1 MASNEIEEI
10 YQLINQVDAKIPSQ
24 QENAIVIIGDTGE
37 GKSALLN
44 YLAEVPLFSKA
55 DEGFDEFVI
64 NTDSAVE
71 GMEIGDG
78 CVAKT
83 SLPSSWMEF
92 WDCPGFGDTRGS
104 VQDIVNAFSIYK
116 LIKSAKKVK
125 VLVIVSENTIKGSR
139 RKSFL
144 NLIRNVGETFKN
156 TDELIYGLC
165 LVVTKN
171 ESLNLEKMRKGLHK
185 ILKEQDDQENFNIS
199 QRKILDFLSSPKSQ
213 IVFFNAPQKEGL
225 ISDEDRSLI
234 LEGLNKISYLENP
247 EPSISISP
255 ESKNLISSL
264 SEKLNDD
271 IENFI
276 SLKFCPEILVYI
288 GKLIEYHSDTIDE
301 LRSLL
306 KQLSDQLENISDEP
320 SQFENNLYQIFLT
333 TKMLQNEEL
342 KDKFYK
348 KIFQLDFIKLI
359 KPESLKIRSN
369 TSSWYR
375 FILESLRNLNIL
387 ISLPEKDIQGRKLTL
402 KGLMIGI
409 KDLNTAMKD
418 QNLSEINIYSLKY
431 LFIDE
436 DVIAPGINLT
446 LISPRMSVIG
456 KRIINLKGNPG
467 PQHQPSKASDGVSGS
482 EDQINGKDGLP
493 GLPGGN
499 GGNFYAKGKKFFNM
513 SSLTIDV
520 SGGDG
525 GKGQDGGNGAK
536 GMDGR
541 DHGRENVMNRKE
553 SALILRENFT
563 AESRLNYIEKGIKFF
578 LTFND
583 KFREIYESYD
593 PGQKGGNGGQG
604 GVGGL
609 GGKSGSVIIECQFQS
624 SENPTII
631 KSCGRGED
639 GRGGRPGLGGKNGP
653 KYRGIYINEAVF
665 PQFRGIN
672 PTDPN
677 KPNEIAK
684 GTGIAAVTVTSGAI
698 TKEATKELVF
708 QQSGQIT
715 ITEGSKQLIS
725 KGGLFVK
732 DAVITTEGTKQLI
745 SKGGWFVKDAVVA
758 TEGSKI
764 FMQEVT
770 KNSFKVL
777 SQEAA
782 EEVTK
787 QGGKVIIKDVLKVG
801 ATESGKHVVK
811 VGGNAFFSI
820 MQGVG
825 ISLAA
830 QAVISPISAHLSSYW
845 EKEVHEIIYD
855 DIKCVS
861 NGESPFSLNV
871 RDIKQPFEQTFIN
884 KEKQNA
890 LYDQFYR
897 QKGEIIDFT
906 TNWCLLD

>member
-1 MASNEIEEI
+1 MASNEIEKI
-10 YQLINQVDAKIPSQ
+10 YQLINQVDARIPFQ
-24 QENAIVIIGDTGE
+24 QEKAIVIIGDTGE

-44 YLAEVPLFSKA
+44 YLAEVPLFSKV
-55 DEGFDEFVI
+55 DEGFGEFVI
-64 NTDSAVE
+64 YTNDVVE
-71 GMEIGDG
+71 GMEISDG

-104 VQDIVNAFSIYK
+104 VQDIVNAFTIYK

-125 VLVIVSENTIKGSR
+125 VLVVVSENTIKGPR

-171 ESLNLEKMRKGLHK
+171 ESLNLGKMRKGLHK
-185 ILKEQDDQENFNIS
+185 IFKEQDDQENFNIS

-234 LEGLNKISYLENP
+234 LEGINKISYLKNP

-255 ESKNLISSL
+255 ESKNLIRSL

-288 GKLIEYHSDTIDE
+288 GKSIDNYSGTIDE

-320 SQFENNLYQIFLT
+320 LQFENNLHQIFST
-333 TKMLQNEEL
+333 TIMLQNKEL
-342 KDKFYK
+342 EDEFYK
-348 KIFQLDFIKLI
+348 KIFQIDFIKLI
-359 KPESLKIRSN
+359 KPESLEIRSN

-375 FILESLRNLNIL
+375 FILESLQNLNIL

-418 QNLSEINIYSLKY
+418 RNLSEINIHSQRY

-446 LISPRMSVIG
+446 LISPQMSVIG
-456 KRIINLKGNPG
+456 TRKINLKGNPG

-482 EDQINGKDGLP
+482 EEQINGKDGLP
-493 GLPGGN
+493 GFSGGN
-499 GGNFYAKGKKFFNM
+499 GGNFYAKGKNFFNM

-553 SALILRENFT
+553 SALISRENFT
-563 AESRLNYIEKGIKFF
+563 AESCLDYIEKGIKFF
-578 LTFND
+578 FTFND

-593 PGQKGGNGGQG
+593 PGQKGGNSGQG

-609 GGKSGSVIIECQFQS
+609 GGKFGSVIIECQFQS

-631 KSCGRGED
+631 KNCRRGED

-665 PQFRGIN
+665 PQLRGIN

-677 KPNEIAK
+677 QPNKIVI
-684 GTGIAAVTVTSGAI
+684 GTGIAAVAAVSGEI

-708 QQSGQIT
+708 QQSGQIA
-715 ITEGSKQLIS
+715 I
-725 KGGLFVK
+725 
-732 DAVITTEGTKQLI
+732 TEGTKQLI
-745 SKGGWFVKDAVVA
+745 SKGGWFFKDAVIA

-764 FMQEVT
+764 FMQEVS

-801 ATESGKHVVK
+801 ATESGKHIVQ
-811 VGGNAFFSI
+811 VGGSTFFSM
-820 MQGVG
+820 MQGMG
-825 ISLAA
+825 TSLAA
-830 QAVISPISAHLSSYW
+830 QVVISPISAHLSSYW
-845 EKEVHEIIYD
+845 EKEVHEID
-855 DIKCVS
+855 NDIECAS
-861 NGESPFSLNV
+861 NGE
-871 RDIKQPFEQTFIN
+871 
-884 KEKQNA
+884 
-890 LYDQFYR
+890 
-897 QKGEIIDFT
+897 
-906 TNWCLLD
+906 